1 MREGKLT
8 LLMTLLLVGFLPLIS
23 CALVTG
29 IVNFFEDRST
39 LEEEMYEKLYFAA
52 DGLRQY
58 YEWDIQNTDE
68 GAAYEFDYVDSLLDK
83 DVDMTLF
90 IGDTRYIT
98 STKNEKGERNEG
110 TQMDAKIWAQVS
122 AGQDVTAKN
131 VQVGTKKYYVYYMPV
146 YDGDGNVYG
155 AAWAGTPVN
164 DVKAQLRKGTF
175 QTIILAIIQVVIF
188 GAIIIFVANL
198 IKKRIMEAADAV
210 KQMASGDLSNNDD
223 LHAAIYEVDRLDR
236 DVMNVRTEM
245 REVISVIM
253 ENADQ
258 LDINMESINAGVATC
273 NDNTGGVVLAVE
285 DLSKG
290 SSSMADS
297 VQNAALEMQ
306 TIGTNID
313 EITEL
318 SKTAGETAENVRVI
332 SGEARGKLENLMN
345 ANRNMVA
352 ISDEVVDG
360 INGSA
365 VSVGK
370 ISTAAEMIAQITS
383 QTSLLAL
390 NASIEA
396 ARAGDAGRGFAVVA
410 SEISNLAAQSDSST
424 QEIKAIVAEIME
436 TSQNNVNLANK
447 IKDAVSEEGKVL
459 NEVNASFDQV
469 DIHVQDTADAILSIS
484 DKAVQLDE
492 NKNHVIEE
500 VDSLSAISQENAA
513 SCEETSASMDELGAN
528 VESIHQQAMDTH
540 ELSNKLGETIAYFKL

>member
-1 MREGKLT
+1 M
-8 LLMTLLLVGFLPLIS
+8 PIY
-23 CALVTG
+23 
-29 IVNFFEDRST
+29 D
-39 LEEEMYEKLYFAA
+39 A
-52 DGLRQY
+52 DNS
-58 YEWDIQNTDE
+58 IC
-68 GAAYEFDYVDSLLDK
+68 
-83 DVDMTLF
+83 
-90 IGDTRYIT
+90 
-98 STKNEKGERNEG
+98 
-110 TQMDAKIWAQVS
+110 
-122 AGQDVTAKN
+122 
-131 VQVGTKKYYVYYMPV
+131 
-146 YDGDGNVYG
+146 G
-155 AAWAGTPVN
+155 AAWAGTPMR
-164 DVKAQLRKGTF
+164 DVRASLTKDLLRSILLAIAQL
-175 QTIILAIIQVVIF
+175 VIF
-188 GAIIIFVANL
+188 GVIISLVANL
-198 IKKRIMEAADAV
+198 IKKRIMNVAEDV
-210 KQMASGDLSNNDD
+210 KLMASGDLSSDDD
-223 LHAAIYEVDRLDR
+223 LHAAIFEVDRLGR

-258 LDINMESINAGVATC
+258 LDINMESINSGVATC

-318 SKTAGETAENVRVI
+318 SKSAGETAENVKAI
-332 SGEARGKLENLMN
+332 TGEAKAKLENLMN
-345 ANRNMVA
+345 ANRNMVS

-410 SEISNLAAQSDSST
+410 SEISNLAAQSDNST
-424 QEIKAIVAEIME
+424 QEIKAIVAEIMA
-436 TSQNNVNLANK
+436 TSQNNVELANR
-447 IKDAVSEEGKVL
+447 IKDAVNAEGKVL
-459 NEVNASFDQV
+459 NEVNASFDEV

-484 DKAVQLDE
+484 DKAEQLDV

-540 ELSNKLGETIAYFKL
+540 ELSNTLGEAIAYFKL

>member
-1 MREGKLT
+1 MKQGKLT
-8 LLMTLLLVGFLPLIS
+8 LMMTLLLVGFVPLICS
-23 CALVTG
+23 ILVSSVANYVVTK
-29 IVNFFEDRST
+29 ST
-39 LEEEMYEKLYFAA
+39 LEEDTYEKLHFAA

-58 YEWDIQNTDE
+58 YEWDIVNTEE
-68 GAAYEFDYVDSLLDK
+68 GPAYEHDYVDSLK
-83 DVDMTLF
+83 EYDVDMTLF
-90 IGDTRYIT
+90 LGDTRYIT
-98 STKNEKGERNEG
+98 STKKENGERNEG
-110 TQMDAKIWAQVS
+110 TQMDSAIWTRVS
-122 AGQDVTAKN
+122 SGENVTAKN
-131 VQVGTKKYYVYYMPV
+131 VQGGVDKYYVYYMPI
-146 YDGDGNVYG
+146 YEADNSICG
-155 AAWAGTPVN
+155 AAWAGTPMK
-164 DVKAQLRKGTF
+164 DVRAALTKDLVRSILLAIAQL
-175 QTIILAIIQVVIF
+175 VIF
-188 GAIIIFVANL
+188 GVIISLVANL
-198 IKKRIMEAADAV
+198 IKKRIMNVADDV
-210 KQMASGDLSNNDD
+210 RLMASGDLSSDND
-223 LHAAIYEVDRLDR
+223 LYAAIYEVDRLGR
-236 DVMNVRTEM
+236 DVVNVRTEM

-258 LDINMESINAGVATC
+258 LDINMESINSGVATC

-318 SKTAGETAENVRVI
+318 SKSAGETAENVKVI

-345 ANRNMVA
+345 ANRNMVT
-352 ISDEVVDG
+352 ITDEVVEG

-410 SEISNLAAQSDSST
+410 SEISNLAAQSDNST

-447 IKDAVSEEGKVL
+447 IKDAVSAEGEVL

-469 DIHVQDTADAILSIS
+469 DQHVQDTADAILSIS
-484 DKAVQLDE
+484 DKAEQLDV

-540 ELSNKLGETIAYFKL
+540 ELSNKLGEAIAYFKL

>member
-1 MREGKLT
+1 M
-8 LLMTLLLVGFLPLIS
+8 MTLLLVGFVPLICS
-23 CALVTG
+23 ILVSS
-29 IVNFFEDRST
+29 IANYVVSKST
-39 LEEEMYEKLYFAA
+39 LEDDTYEKLHFAA

-58 YEWDIQNTDE
+58 YEWDILNTEE
-68 GAAYEFDYVDSLLDK
+68 GAAYEHDYVDSLK
-83 DVDMTLF
+83 EFDVDMTLF
-90 IGDTRYIT
+90 LGDTRYIT
-98 STKNEKGERNEG
+98 STKKENGERNEG
-110 TQMDAKIWAQVS
+110 TQMDSAIWARVS
-122 AGQDVTAKN
+122 SGEHVTAKN
-131 VQVGTKKYYVYYMPV
+131 VQVGVDKYYVYYMPI
-146 YDGDGNVYG
+146 YDADNSICG
-155 AAWAGTPVN
+155 AAWAGTPMK
-164 DVKAQLRKGTF
+164 DVRAALTKDIVRSILLAIAQL
-175 QTIILAIIQVVIF
+175 VIF
-188 GAIIIFVANL
+188 GVVISLVANL
-198 IKKRIMEAADAV
+198 IKKRIMNVADDV
-210 KQMASGDLSNNDD
+210 KLMASGDLSSDDD
-223 LHAAIYEVDRLDR
+223 LHAAIYEVDRLGR

-258 LDINMESINAGVATC
+258 LEINMESINSGVATC

-318 SKTAGETAENVRVI
+318 SKSAGETAENVKVI

-345 ANRNMVA
+345 ANRNMVT
-352 ISDEVVDG
+352 ITDEVVEG

-410 SEISNLAAQSDSST
+410 SEISNLAAQSDNST

-436 TSQNNVNLANK
+436 TSQNNVDLANK
-447 IKDAVSEEGKVL
+447 IKDAVSAEGEVL

-469 DIHVQDTADAILSIS
+469 DQHVQDTADAILSIS
-484 DKAVQLDE
+484 DKAEQLDV

-540 ELSNKLGETIAYFKL
+540 ELSNKLGEAIAYFKL

>member
-1 MREGKLT
+1 MKQGKLT
-8 LLMTLLLVGFLPLIS
+8 LMMTLLLVGFVPLICS
-23 CALVTG
+23 ILVSS
-29 IVNFFEDRST
+29 IANYVVSKST
-39 LEEEMYEKLYFAA
+39 LEEDTYEKLHFAA

-58 YEWDIQNTDE
+58 YEWDILNTEE
-68 GAAYEFDYVDSLLDK
+68 GAAYEHDYVDSLK
-83 DVDMTLF
+83 EFDVDMTLF
-90 IGDTRYIT
+90 LGDTRYIT
-98 STKNEKGERNEG
+98 STKKENGERNEG
-110 TQMDAKIWAQVS
+110 TQMDAKIWARVS
-122 AGQDVTAKN
+122 AGEHVTAKN
-131 VQVGTKKYYVYYMPV
+131 VQVGVDKYYVYYMPI
-146 YDGDGNVYG
+146 YDADNSICG
-155 AAWAGTPVN
+155 AAWAGTPMR
-164 DVKAQLRKGTF
+164 DVRASLTKDLLRSILLAIAQL
-175 QTIILAIIQVVIF
+175 VIF
-188 GAIIIFVANL
+188 GVIISLVANL
-198 IKKRIMEAADAV
+198 IKKRIMNVAEDV
-210 KQMASGDLSNNDD
+210 KLMASGDLSSDDD
-223 LHAAIYEVDRLDR
+223 LHAAIFEVDRLGR

-258 LDINMESINAGVATC
+258 LDINMESINSGVATC

-318 SKTAGETAENVRVI
+318 SKSAGETAENVKAI
-332 SGEARGKLENLMN
+332 TGEAKAKLENLMN
-345 ANRNMVA
+345 ANRNMVS

-410 SEISNLAAQSDSST
+410 SEISNLAAQSDNST
-424 QEIKAIVAEIME
+424 QEIKAIVAEIMA
-436 TSQNNVNLANK
+436 TSQNNVELANR
-447 IKDAVSEEGKVL
+447 IKDAVNAEGKVL
-459 NEVNASFDQV
+459 NEVNASFDEV

-484 DKAVQLDE
+484 DKAEQLDV

-540 ELSNKLGETIAYFKL
+540 ELSNKLGEAIAYFKL

>member
-1 MREGKLT
+1 M
-8 LLMTLLLVGFLPLIS
+8 MTLLLVGFVPLICS
-23 CALVTG
+23 ILVSS
-29 IVNFFEDRST
+29 IANYVVSKST
-39 LEEEMYEKLYFAA
+39 LEDDTYEKLHFAA

-58 YEWDIQNTDE
+58 YEWDILNTEE
-68 GAAYEFDYVDSLLDK
+68 GAAYEHDYVDSLK
-83 DVDMTLF
+83 EFDVDMTLF
-90 IGDTRYIT
+90 LGDTRYIT
-98 STKNEKGERNEG
+98 STKKENGERNEG
-110 TQMDAKIWAQVS
+110 TQMDSAIWARVS
-122 AGQDVTAKN
+122 SGEHVTAKN
-131 VQVGTKKYYVYYMPV
+131 VQVGVDKYYVYYMPI
-146 YDGDGNVYG
+146 YDADNSICG
-155 AAWAGTPVN
+155 AAWAGTPMK
-164 DVKAQLRKGTF
+164 DVRAALTKDIVRSILLAIAQL
-175 QTIILAIIQVVIF
+175 VIF
-188 GAIIIFVANL
+188 GVVISLVANL
-198 IKKRIMEAADAV
+198 IKKRIMNVADDV
-210 KQMASGDLSNNDD
+210 KLMASGDLSSDDD
-223 LHAAIYEVDRLDR
+223 LHAAIYEVDRLGR

-258 LDINMESINAGVATC
+258 LEINMESINSGVATC

-318 SKTAGETAENVRVI
+318 SKSAGETAENVKVI

-345 ANRNMVA
+345 ANRNMVT
-352 ISDEVVDG
+352 ITDEVVEG

-410 SEISNLAAQSDSST
+410 SEISNLAAQSDNST

-436 TSQNNVNLANK
+436 TSQNNVDLANK
-447 IKDAVSEEGKVL
+447 IKDAVSAEGEVL

-469 DIHVQDTADAILSIS
+469 DQHVQDS
-484 DKAVQLDE
+484 D
-492 NKNHVIEE
+492 
-500 VDSLSAISQENAA
+500 
-513 SCEETSASMDELGAN
+513 
-528 VESIHQQAMDTH
+528 
-540 ELSNKLGETIAYFKL
+540 